1 MPNVSLLTSGIG
13 DVNQGGSLV
22 PTGTV
27 LAFAGTSAPS
37 GWLLCDGA
45 AYSQT
50 DYAALFAVLGSTYNT
65 QTNPTT
71 NAAWATPT
79 AGTFRVPDY
88 RGIFLRSSGQASG
101 QTAVTVGGH
110 QGQATAKNGLANTA
124 SSVSGSATSAGNHTH
139 TLTFYGNGGGAAGY
153 GAAAGD
159 SSVPLSDRGPTSS
172 GVQTTGAH
180 THPLSGTADAQ
191 TITGDSETRPINKG
205 VMYIIKV

>member
-27 LAFAGTSAPS
+27 FAFAGSTAPS
-37 GWLLCDGA
+37 GWLVCDGT

-50 DYAALFAVLGSTYNT
+50 TYSSLFAVLGSTYNT

-79 AGTFRVPDY
+79 GGTFRVPDY

-101 QTAVTVGGH
+101 QTVVTVGGH
-110 QGQATAKNGLANTA
+110 QEPATKRPTVAFTGNYTTPRNV
-124 SSVSGSATSAGNHTH
+124 SSGWAGWFVSEAETNRNHAMTLSSADTT
-139 TLTFYGNGGGAAGY
+139 TINGG
-153 GAAAGD
+153 
-159 SSVPLSDRGPTSS
+159 
-172 GVQTTGAH
+172 
-180 THPLSGTADAQ
+180 
-191 TITGDSETRPINKG
+191 GDSETRPINKG
-205 VMYIIKV
+205 VLYIIKV

>member
-13 DVNQGGSLV
+13 DVNRGGSLV

-27 LAFAGTSAPS
+27 FSFAGSTAPS
-37 GWLLCDGA
+37 GWLVCDGA
-45 AYSQT
+45 EYSQT
-50 DYAALFAVLGSTYNT
+50 TYSSLFAVLGSTYNT

-79 AGTFRVPDY
+79 GGTFRVPDY

-110 QGQATAKNGLANTA
+110 QNQSTAKNGLGATTGEMSANASHSHKLSNANIGGSSYLSRGGGNIATYATA
-124 SSVSGSATSAGNHTH
+124 SEVESTNIDHTH
-139 TLTFYGNGGGAAGY
+139 
-153 GAAAGD
+153 
-159 SSVPLSDRGPTSS
+159 V
-172 GVQTTGAH
+172 V
-180 THPLSGTADAQ
+180 

-205 VMYIIKV
+205 VIYIIKV

>member
-13 DVNQGGSLV
+13 DVNQGGQLV

-50 DYAALFAVLGSTYNT
+50 DYAPLFAVLGSTYNT

-71 NAAWATPT
+71 NAAWAAPT
-79 AGTFRVPDY
+79 GGTFRVPDY
-88 RGIFLRSSGQASG
+88 RGIFLRSSGQALN
-101 QTAVTVGGH
+101 QTAVSVGGH
-110 QGQATAKNGLANTA
+110 QEQATAKNGISATAA
-124 SSVSGSATSAGNHTH
+124 SSGSHSHSLARFTNW
-139 TLTFYGNGGGAAGY
+139 GNGTSGNTWGAGWSQDNGGNLGINSYAT
-153 GAAAGD
+153 D
-159 SSVPLSDRGPTSS
+159 SQGSH
-172 GVQTTGAH
+172 AH
-180 THPLSGTADAQ
+180 TISL
-191 TITGDSETRPINKG
+191 TGDSETRPINKG

>member
-27 LAFAGTSAPS
+27 FAFAGSTAPS
-37 GWLLCDGA
+37 GWLVCDGT

-50 DYAALFAVLGSTYNT
+50 TYSALFAVLGSTYNT

-71 NAAWATPT
+71 NAAWATPS
-79 AGTFRVPDY
+79 AGQFRVPDY

-101 QTAVTVGGH
+101 QTAVSVGGH
-110 QGQATAKNGLANTA
+110 QGQATAKNGLNNTA
-124 SSVSGSATSAGNHTH
+124 SSVTGSATSAGNHTH
-139 TLTFYGNGGGAAGY
+139 VLTWYGNGASAVGY
-153 GAAAGD
+153 GPGAGD
-159 SSVPLSDRGPTSS
+159 WSVPLSDRGPTSN

-191 TITGDSETRPINKG
+191 TITGDAETRPTNKG
-205 VMYIIKV
+205 VLYIIKV